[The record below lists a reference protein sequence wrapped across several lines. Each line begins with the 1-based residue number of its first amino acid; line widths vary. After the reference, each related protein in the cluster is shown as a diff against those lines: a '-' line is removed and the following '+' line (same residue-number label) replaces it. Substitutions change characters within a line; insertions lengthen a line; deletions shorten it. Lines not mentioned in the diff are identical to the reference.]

1 MCRRNKEKEGYL
13 FFFSFFRVCG
23 KSVVISTVAKEEG
36 VFWPFVHGGL
46 LGIGALLKGGGAP
59 KNSDCASPARMRTPI

>member
-1 MCRRNKEKEGYL
+1 M
-13 FFFSFFRVCG
+13 
-23 KSVVISTVAKEEG
+23 VISTVAKEEG
-36 VFWPFVHGGL
+36 VFWLFVHGGL